1 MKFDNLVE
9 ELLAQNTLEENWKR
23 NLAMG
28 AAALGLAAGTAKADA
43 PQTETQRRTAAAEAI
58 AQGKTPAPRY
68 KDSDQSPEAKKY
80 RENMKKIQ
88 AAKRLA
94 NP

>member
-1 MKFDNLVE
+1 MRFDKLVD
-9 ELLAQNTLEENWKR
+9 ELLEQNTVEENWKR
-23 NLAMG
+23 KLAIG
-28 AAALGLAAGTAKADA
+28 AAALGLAGGHVKADT
-43 PQTETQRRTAAAEAI
+43 PQSETQRRVAAAEAL
-58 AQGKTPAPRY
+58 AKGEKPAPRY

-80 RENMKKIQ
+80 REHTKKIE

>member
-28 AAALGLAAGTAKADA
+28 AAALGMMGGQVKAGEPTE
-43 PQTETQRRTAAAEAI
+43 PQRKIAAAEAL

-68 KDSDQSPEAKKY
+68 KDSDQSPEAKRY
-80 RENMKKIQ
+80 RENMKKIE